1 MDGERGEGSGLPPLR
16 QRSGVTPLLSRPRP
30 RFPAQSGTMTRM
42 SLRIDPTTHEWAGLE
57 RLIIFDGI
65 CTWCNAWVNFIIAR
79 DRGRF
84 QFATLQSDK
93 GQQLLRLLGLPEQDF
108 ETFLLLEHGQVFVKF
123 TAALKIAKH
132 LSGCWPLLYLFI
144 LLPRALRD
152 AMYTVVARHRYRLM
166 GKARTCRVPTAKERG
181 RFV

>member
-1 MDGERGEGSGLPPLR
+1 
-16 QRSGVTPLLSRPRP
+16 
-30 RFPAQSGTMTRM
+30 MTRM

-108 ETFLLLEHGQVFVKF
+108 ETFLLLEHGQVFVKS

-152 AMYTVVARHRYRLM
+152 AMYTVVATATASWEKPGPVVSPPPKSAADSSEHFAAGHSRLEHLYLLNVPPLQHLPPFPRHAM
-166 GKARTCRVPTAKERG
+166 
-181 RFV
+181 